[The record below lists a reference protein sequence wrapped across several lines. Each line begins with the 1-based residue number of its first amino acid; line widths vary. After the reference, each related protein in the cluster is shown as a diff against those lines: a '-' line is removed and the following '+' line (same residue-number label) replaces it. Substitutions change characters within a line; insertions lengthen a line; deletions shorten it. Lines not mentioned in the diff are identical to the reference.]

1 MKSLREFLN
10 PILFIFNHPLNR
22 GVRIKSLFKFLSWQ
36 LLTTFGNFS
45 LKFNWVGD
53 AVLLIKRGES
63 GLTGNFYVGLM
74 EFEDMSFLLHTL
86 QEDTIFIDVGAN
98 MGAYTVLSSKVCGS
112 KTFAFEPVPSSYNR
126 LIDQIYLNK
135 IDNLVTAKNIGLGQK
150 KGFLKFTNN
159 LNAMNRVSFE
169 ENESNTILVKV
180 SQLDEE
186 IELDKRV
193 FLKIDVEGYE
203 YDVLMGA
210 KKLLESDSLIGI
222 ILELNDCGL
231 TYGHTKNDIHNL
243 LIKYDLMP
251 IRYHPFT
258 REIRPLNGFNHGGGN
273 TIYIKD
279 IERMHELATCSPI
292 RTIHSACGIKL

>member
-1 MKSLREFLN
+1 
-10 PILFIFNHPLNR
+10 
-22 GVRIKSLFKFLSWQ
+22 
-36 LLTTFGNFS
+36 
-45 LKFNWVGD
+45 
-53 AVLLIKRGES
+53 
-63 GLTGNFYVGLM
+63 
-74 EFEDMSFLLHTL
+74 
-86 QEDTIFIDVGAN
+86 
-98 MGAYTVLSSKVCGS
+98 
-112 KTFAFEPVPSSYNR
+112 
-126 LIDQIYLNK
+126 
-135 IDNLVTAKNIGLGQK
+135 
-150 KGFLKFTNN
+150 
-159 LNAMNRVSFE
+159 MNRVSFE
-169 ENESNTILVKV
+169 ENESNTILIKV

-210 KKLLESDSLIGI
+210 KKLLESDSLLGI

-258 REIRPLNGFNHGGGN
+258 REIRPLDGFNHGAGN

-279 IERMHELATCSPI
+279 IERMYELATCSPI